1 MVLDVFVRSKSE
13 KKDYDQN
20 NLLFVFFLHRYG
32 LKYWMSGTPNEVTHV
47 CYTKDDKLLGLLP
60 SRFLYRDDLK
70 IGNRKILR
78 LRRIDIRFSSFQ
90 INDFYNDIEGVDKIS

>member
-1 MVLDVFVRSKSE
+1 MPGDS
-13 KKDYDQN
+13 DQN

-32 LKYWMSGTPNEVTHV
+32 LKYWKSGTPNEVTDI

-60 SRFLYRDDLK
+60 NRFLYRHDLI
-70 IGNRKILR
+70 IGNKKILR

-90 INDFYNDIEGVDKIS
+90 INDFYSDIEGVDKIS